1 MPLHL
6 YKSKLK
12 TGFDFISLTI
22 IGLNSVSSK
31 ESKSLT
37 DPSLDPIAMKFSIA
51 AHEYGTP

>member
-1 MPLHL
+1 LPLHL

-12 TGFDFISLTI
+12 TGFYFISFTTM
-22 IGLNSVSSK
+22 GLNSVSSK

-37 DPSLDPIAMKFSIA
+37 DPSLDPIAIKFSIA